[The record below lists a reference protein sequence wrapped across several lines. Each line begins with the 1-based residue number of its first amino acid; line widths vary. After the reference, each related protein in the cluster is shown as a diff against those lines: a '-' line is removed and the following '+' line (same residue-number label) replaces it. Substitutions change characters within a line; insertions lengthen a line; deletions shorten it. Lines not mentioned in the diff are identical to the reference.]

1 MLNYEVRQT
10 EYLKLNV
17 RKSSLSLKV
26 SRSYRK
32 LDDTISYIGGL
43 FSAILSA
50 LVLIGMYNQFS
61 YQIDIAQHL
70 YKCDKDSSINSGNFN
85 IFFYLG
91 YLIYLAFSKFSIN
104 LPWKR
109 MQIYHRSIEEVRK
122 QMDIKYVFKKL
133 HFI

>member
-61 YQIDIAQHL
+61 Y
-70 YKCDKDSSINSGNFN
+70 
-85 IFFYLG
+85 
-91 YLIYLAFSKFSIN
+91 
-104 LPWKR
+104 
-109 MQIYHRSIEEVRK
+109 
-122 QMDIKYVFKKL
+122 
-133 HFI
+133 